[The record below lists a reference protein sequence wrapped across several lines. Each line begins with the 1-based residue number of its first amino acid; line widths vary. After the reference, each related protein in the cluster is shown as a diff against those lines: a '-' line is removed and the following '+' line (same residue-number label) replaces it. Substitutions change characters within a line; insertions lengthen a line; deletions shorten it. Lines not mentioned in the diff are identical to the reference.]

1 MWGGDVFPADKDP
14 TGGKADRMLLGKNL
28 SDICVDPE
36 TWTLTELRRW
46 LEAVSTYQ
54 VVQPRI
60 LLKPSQRNLKPD
72 SKATRE
78 ELVQRV
84 KANLRP
90 VTKT

>member
-14 TGGKADRMLLGKNL
+14 TG
-28 SDICVDPE
+28 DPK
-36 TWTLTELRRW
+36 TWTVTELRRW
-46 LEAVSTYQ
+46 LEA
-54 VVQPRI
+54 
-60 LLKPSQRNLKPD
+60 RNLKPD

-78 ELVQRV
+78 ELVERV